1 MSNVNFLSDII
12 NHFPQLEKF
21 HTKSRT
27 KLVDSIRTEINN
39 KNGTSDEIKA
49 NIDYNIFAA
58 IEKDDNYVAVI
69 SIPQIHGESS
79 LDNFLNF
86 YQLLCIYKDNKAELS
101 KASNRAEY
109 ERNKQNLNQTL
120 KMVDSSGLKL
130 QASEKKDE
138 LIVNFP
144 NATFFSNGERD
155 LLSFI
160 CQLVCFKAR
169 MKKNKSYL
177 LIVDEVFD
185 YLDDANMIAA
195 QYYLSHLLK
204 EKNLYIVLLTHLNPK
219 YFRNFV
225 FNKRILNIEH
235 LKEHVPQS
243 TPFMKA
249 FICFREQL
257 QKSDVEK
264 DKELYDLISGYFFH
278 YNPNAKDISDQIPV
292 QNNLKKSWF
301 KGTNIKEYILG
312 ELNKYLEA
320 MEDGT
325 VYDPYAVCLGIR
337 YRIEKIV
344 YEKLD
349 EDLKEEF
356 INTHKTDKKLEFAIE
371 HGVIVPDADFFL
383 SIIHNDSDH
392 LSDAN
397 TEKACVY
404 KLTHTVLKHMIKQLF
419 EYKNVPLTLDCIK

>member
-1 MSNVNFLSDII
+1 MITNITITNIRGFGQTNNSINVNLKTNKINILIAPNGSGKSSFALAFDSLNKNRLDVEAESLYQHNNANIPELSITIDGNIYKASNSNNDIFSVIEPYVINSRLKAKAITKNINNRFATSTGRLTIENISICKIPPKNKAFYHYQDLKKSFGRNGKLLKNLGEILSNVNFLSDII

-169 MKKNKSYL
+169 MKKIKATYL
-177 LIVDEVFD
+177 LS
-185 YLDDANMIAA
+185 M
-195 QYYLSHLLK
+195 
-204 EKNLYIVLLTHLNPK
+204 
-219 YFRNFV
+219 
-225 FNKRILNIEH
+225 
-235 LKEHVPQS
+235 
-243 TPFMKA
+243 
-249 FICFREQL
+249 
-257 QKSDVEK
+257 
-264 DKELYDLISGYFFH
+264 
-278 YNPNAKDISDQIPV
+278 
-292 QNNLKKSWF
+292 
-301 KGTNIKEYILG
+301 
-312 ELNKYLEA
+312 KYLTIW
-320 MEDGT
+320 MM
-325 VYDPYAVCLGIR
+325 
-337 YRIEKIV
+337 RI
-344 YEKLD
+344 
-349 EDLKEEF
+349 
-356 INTHKTDKKLEFAIE
+356 
-371 HGVIVPDADFFL
+371 
-383 SIIHNDSDH
+383 
-392 LSDAN
+392 
-397 TEKACVY
+397 
-404 KLTHTVLKHMIKQLF
+404 
-419 EYKNVPLTLDCIK
+419 